1 MNLILLGAPGA
12 GKGTQ
17 GEIIRER
24 FGIPEISTGVI
35 LREAIKS
42 GSPLGQKAK
51 AIMDE
56 GGLVPDEIMN
66 GIVGERLSQEDCKN
80 GFILDGFPRTLPQ
93 AQALDGMGVRIDK
106 ALYLHADDELIV
118 ERLGGRRVCERCGA
132 TYHVKNQP
140 SSAGDLCEKCGGT
153 LVVRKDDKPE
163 TIRERL
169 ETYHEMTEPL
179 VAYYRGQGKLYE
191 IDGGTTIEA
200 ATEATLKI
208 LEDGE

>member
-35 LREAIKS
+35 LREAIKA
-42 GSPLGQKAK
+42 GTPLGLQAK
-51 AIMDE
+51 EIIDR
-56 GGLVPDEIMN
+56 GDLVPDEVVN
-66 GIVGERLSQEDCKN
+66 GIVEERLKQEDCRE
-80 GFILDGFPRTLPQ
+80 GFILDGYPRTLPQ
-93 AQALDGMGVRIDK
+93 ARALDEMGVRIDK
-106 ALYLHADDELIV
+106 VLYLHVEDEVIV
-118 ERLGGRRVCERCGA
+118 ARLGNRRVCEGCGA
-132 TYHVKNQP
+132 IYHLLNQP
-140 SSAGDLCEKCGGT
+140 SAAGDLCERCGGK
-153 LVVRKDDKPE
+153 LVVRKDDQPD

-169 ETYHEMTEPL
+169 AIYHELTEPL

-191 IDGGTTIEA
+191 IDGSGTIEA
-200 ATEATLKI
+200 STEETLRI